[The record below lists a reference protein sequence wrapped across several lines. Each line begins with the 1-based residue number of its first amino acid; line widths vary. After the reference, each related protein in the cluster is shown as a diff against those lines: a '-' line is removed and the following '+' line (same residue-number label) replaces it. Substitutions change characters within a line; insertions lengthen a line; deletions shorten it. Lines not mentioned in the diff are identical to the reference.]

1 MKRFL
6 ILPIVIAYSISV
18 YSQVEDWNGVTVIAD
33 VYGQKI
39 SSNGDVIVGLVGDG
53 GSVVYTR
60 STKTADY
67 YPEFDYGRG
76 HVASD
81 NGWIVGC
88 QLFENIGTNLGI
100 IAKDGNCSTPE
111 ILKNFDSSN
120 IHSITPDGTR
130 VCGVVSG
137 ENKGYDYVPF
147 YSDMD
152 ADGNLSEINYL
163 PIPDK
168 DFFGYRPQYVTATWI
183 NSDGTV
189 IAGQVK
195 DMRGFFLYP
204 ILFTQDASGD
214 WEFSLPSQNE
224 FNPNHLPVP
233 SPVGDIEEEF
243 PDAPYPDMKDFMDPV
258 KYKEFL
264 EDGEPYEYI
273 DEYMTPDQLE
283 AYENALNKYWEAQE
297 EYNLLFENY
306 MAQYWNIL
314 DTSLVSSYMIQN
326 ALALS
331 ADGKWLATSF
341 TEFIPMGE
349 TTGEHYIPYLCNL
362 ETGEWTK
369 CIRSDY
375 NMHVNQVLPGGV
387 TVFNNISNGWVPAST
402 YLYYPSSNKSVTLFD
417 DLAKNNPVYAEWIE
431 GNLKGDVILGQNPD
445 GTLEFGTLTVT
456 GQAAISEDFTTV
468 AAGVDGYTLNYQ
480 MYFTYIFAD
489 VEAGVENIIAS
500 QDPLDSGYS
509 VYSLQGVRILKTKNI
524 EEIKTLPAGIYII
537 NGKKIVLK

>member
-1 MKRFL
+1 MKRIL
-6 ILPIVIAYSISV
+6 ILPVVIACSISA
-18 YSQVEDWNGVTVIAD
+18 YSQVEDWDGVTVLAD

-53 GSVVYTR
+53 GCVVYTC

-88 QLFENIGTNLGI
+88 QLFENLGTNLGI
-100 IAKDGNCSTPE
+100 MAKNGNSTIPE
-111 ILKNFDSSN
+111 VLKNFESSN

-137 ENKGYDYVPF
+137 GNKGYDYVPF
-147 YSDMD
+147 YSEVD
-152 ADGNLSEINYL
+152 ATGNLTDINYL

-183 NSDGTV
+183 SSDGTV

-204 ILFTQDASGD
+204 IVFTQDASGE
-214 WEFSLPSQNE
+214 WKYSLPSEDE
-224 FNPNHLPVP
+224 FNPKHLRVP
-233 SPVGDIEEEF
+233 SPVGDMEEEF
-243 PDAPYPDMKDFMDPV
+243 PDAPYPDLENYMDPV
-258 KYKEFL
+258 NYKEFV

-273 DEYMTPDQLE
+273 DKYMTPEQLE
-283 AYENALNKYWEAQE
+283 AYDNALNNYWEAQE

-306 MAQYWNIL
+306 MAQYWDIL

-326 ALALS
+326 SLALS

-369 CIRSDY
+369 CIDSNY

-387 TVFNNISNGWVPAST
+387 TVFNNISNGWLPAST
-402 YLYYPSSNKSVTLFD
+402 YLFYPSSNKSVTLYD
-417 DLAKNNPVYAEWIE
+417 DLSQNNPGYAKWMDDYLNDEIITGDDFN
-431 GNLKGDVILGQNPD
+431 GNLEYEN
-445 GTLEFGTLTVT
+445 LTVS
-456 GQAAISEDFTTV
+456 GQAAISEDFSTV

-480 MYFTYIFAD
+480 MYFTYIFRD
-489 VEAGVENIIAS
+489 VEAGVEDIFVLQN
-500 QDPLDSGYS
+500 PMDSAYS
-509 VYSLQGVRILKTKNI
+509 ICNLQGVRIMKTKDI
-524 EEIKTLPAGIYII
+524 EDIHTLPAGIYII
-537 NGKKIVLK
+537 NGKKIMLK